1 MRSVKV
7 KRPSATDQRRY
18 NATISGSVEAKSLF
32 STKMIKLLR
41 RNHNNKKL
49 LLPGAGLSGSWFC
62 RGEIAEIKKSER
74 SVEAKRYR
82 PRYPLPT
89 TIILL
94 EIIIVQQQQPSHFS
108 GTARNYP
115 ASRHTSVRV
124 SSPILG
130 GSYVWPAHAERTTP
144 YPRLPA
150 LRRPATTCMAPRLRK
165 ILHRDAA
172 RYCG

>member
-1 MRSVKV
+1 MHSVEV

-18 NATISGSVEAKSLF
+18 KATISGSVEAKSLF
-32 STKMIKLLR
+32 STKMIKLPT
-41 RNHNNKKL
+41 RNQNNKKL
-49 LLPGAGLSGSWFC
+49 LLPGAGLSRSWFC
-62 RGEIAEIKKSER
+62 RREIAEINKSER
-74 SVEAKRYR
+74 SVGAKRYR
-82 PRYPLPT
+82 RRYPLPT

-130 GSYVWPAHAERTTP
+130 GSYVWPAHDKRTTP

-150 LRRPATTCMAPRLRK
+150 LRRPATTYAWRP
-165 ILHRDAA
+165 D
-172 RYCG
+172 YG

>member
-1 MRSVKV
+1 MHSVEV

-18 NATISGSVEAKSLF
+18 KATISGSVEAKSLF

-49 LLPGAGLSGSWFC
+49 LLPGAGLGGSWSC
-62 RGEIAEIKKSER
+62 RGEIAEINKSER

-82 PRYPLPT
+82 RRYPLPT

-94 EIIIVQQQQPSHFS
+94 EIIIVQQQQQQPSHSS

-150 LRRPATTCMAPRLRK
+150 LRRPATTYAWR
-165 ILHRDAA
+165 AA
-172 RYCG
+172 YG

>member
-1 MRSVKV
+1 MHSV
-7 KRPSATDQRRY
+7 KRPLATDQRRY
-18 NATISGSVEAKSLF
+18 KATISGSAEAKSLF
-32 STKMIKLLR
+32 STKMIKLLG

-82 PRYPLPT
+82 RRYPLPT
-89 TIILL
+89 TIIFL

-130 GSYVWPAHAERTTP
+130 GSYVWPAHDERAQHHP
-144 YPRLPA
+144 NLNFRSDLNE
-150 LRRPATTCMAPRLRK
+150 M
-165 ILHRDAA
+165 
-172 RYCG
+172 